1 MNISLLIVVGLARG
15 DYVQTANELSYY
27 DVDYDGFNAM
37 PESKL
42 ICSKVRRNRFR
53 ANTDV

>member
-1 MNISLLIVVGLARG
+1 MNISLLIVMGLARG

-37 PESKL
+37 AESKL